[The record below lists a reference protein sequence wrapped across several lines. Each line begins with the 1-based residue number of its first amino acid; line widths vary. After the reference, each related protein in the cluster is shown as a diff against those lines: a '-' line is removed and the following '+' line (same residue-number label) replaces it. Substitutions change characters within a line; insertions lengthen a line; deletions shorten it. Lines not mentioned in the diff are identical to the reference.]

1 MQYNIK
7 TNIKCPECGQNYT
20 NENFYYCKPCNS
32 AHFHNNFAQWTSGDL
47 SINKLI
53 QNSQLNATFQYELI
67 EWIEYS
73 NLENVEFVAHG
84 GFGSVYKAIWKD
96 GPINT
101 TSRAHPW
108 EIKKSRWNR
117 DNNKEVAIKKF
128 RNATVSE
135 FLDEIKNN
143 LSLNFAAYCNVIYGV
158 TCDPHD
164 NKYAI
169 VMKYQNLGN
178 LRESIKKDHI
188 LNWRLIIKILHNIS
202 YGLSTIHRENY
213 CHGDFQTS
221 NILLENYGNYLG
233 PVISDF
239 GLCRPADQSSIV
251 KTIYGVLPF
260 IAPEVLRGIEFTK
273 ASDVYGF
280 GFVMLEIICGNV
292 PFSDKDYDIHLALK
306 ICKGERPPIPE
317 YTPEPY
323 AALIERCW
331 DPIPTK
337 RPTAQE
343 LYRQIGD
350 WDTIL
355 SKLELND
362 KQIAI
367 KLEIEKEFSQERE
380 DRWKARLSEL
390 TINPH
395 PLKHSQNFL
404 TSKRLEYS
412 KQLNQLL
419 DKNDTTYTRQFDMS
433 LCLPKLKTKEE
444 FSQEREDRWKVLSKF
459 INSHPLILANK
470 RLEYSKKLNQLND
483 TTYYTRQFDMS
494 LCLPKV
500 LDNYV

>member
-1 MQYNIK
+1 MQN
-7 TNIKCPECGQNYT
+7 NNVKCSECGQSYT
-20 NENFYYCKPCNS
+20 NENFYYCNP
-32 AHFHNNFAQWTSGDL
+32 
-47 SINKLI
+47 
-53 QNSQLNATFQYELI
+53 Y
-67 EWIEYS
+67 
-73 NLENVEFVAHG
+73 LENVKFVAHG
-84 GFGSVYKAIWKD
+84 GFGNVYKAIWKD

-101 TSRAHPW
+101 TSRVHPW
-108 EIKKSRWNR
+108 DIKKSRWNR

-158 TCDPHD
+158 TRDPHD

-169 VMKYQNLGN
+169 VMKFQNL
-178 LRESIKKDHI
+178 
-188 LNWRLIIKILHNIS
+188 
-202 YGLSTIHRENY
+202 
-213 CHGDFQTS
+213 
-221 NILLENYGNYLG
+221 
-233 PVISDF
+233 
-239 GLCRPADQSSIV
+239 
-251 KTIYGVLPF
+251 
-260 IAPEVLRGIEFTK
+260 
-273 ASDVYGF
+273 
-280 GFVMLEIICGNV
+280 
-292 PFSDKDYDIHLALK
+292 ALDT
-306 ICKGERPPIPE
+306 CKGERPPIPE
-317 YTPEPY
+317 YTPKPY
-323 AALIERCW
+323 AALMKRCW

-355 SKLELND
+355 SKFELND

-380 DRWKARLSEL
+380 DMWKEARL

-395 PLKHSQNFL
+395 PLKHSQNSL

-412 KQLNQLL
+412 QQLNQLL
-419 DKNDTTYTRQFDMS
+419 DKNDTTYYTTRQFDMS
-433 LCLPKLKTKEE
+433 LCHPKLKTKEE
-444 FSQEREDRWKVLSKF
+444 FSQEPEDRWKIRLSKL
-459 INSHPLILANK
+459 ITNSYPLKYSQNFLTSK
-470 RLEYSKKLNQLND
+470 RLEDSKKLHQLND

>member
-1 MQYNIK
+1 
-7 TNIKCPECGQNYT
+7 
-20 NENFYYCKPCNS
+20 
-32 AHFHNNFAQWTSGDL
+32 
-47 SINKLI
+47 
-53 QNSQLNATFQYELI
+53 
-67 EWIEYS
+67 
-73 NLENVEFVAHG
+73 
-84 GFGSVYKAIWKD
+84 
-96 GPINT
+96 
-101 TSRAHPW
+101 
-108 EIKKSRWNR
+108 
-117 DNNKEVAIKKF
+117 
-128 RNATVSE
+128 E

-158 TCDPHD
+158 TRDPHD

-169 VMKYQNLGN
+169 VMKFQNLGN

-188 LNWRLIIKILHNIS
+188 LNWRRIVNILHNIS

-221 NILLENYGNYLG
+221 NILLESYGNYLG

-239 GLCRPADQSSIV
+239 GLCRPADQSSID
-251 KTIYGVLPF
+251 KTLYGVLPF
-260 IAPEVLRGIEFTK
+260 VAPEVLRGIEFTK

-280 GFVMLEIICGNV
+280 GMVMLEIICGNV
-292 PFSDKDYDIHLALK
+292 PFADRDYDIHLALDT
-306 ICKGERPPIPE
+306 CKGERPPIPE
-317 YTPEPY
+317 YTPKPY
-323 AALIERCW
+323 AALMKRCW

-355 SKLELND
+355 SKFELND

-380 DRWKARLSEL
+380 DMWKEARL

-395 PLKHSQNFL
+395 PLKHSQNSL

-412 KQLNQLL
+412 QQLNQLL
-419 DKNDTTYTRQFDMS
+419 DKNDTTYYTTRQFDMS
-433 LCLPKLKTKEE
+433 LCHPKLKTKEE
-444 FSQEREDRWKVLSKF
+444 FSQEPEDRWKIRLSKL
-459 INSHPLILANK
+459 ITNSYPLKYSQNFLTSK
-470 RLEYSKKLNQLND
+470 RLEDSKKLHQLND

>member
-169 VMKYQNLGN
+169 VMKYQN
-178 LRESIKKDHI
+178 
-188 LNWRLIIKILHNIS
+188 
-202 YGLSTIHRENY
+202 
-213 CHGDFQTS
+213 
-221 NILLENYGNYLG
+221 
-233 PVISDF
+233 
-239 GLCRPADQSSIV
+239 
-251 KTIYGVLPF
+251 
-260 IAPEVLRGIEFTK
+260 
-273 ASDVYGF
+273 
-280 GFVMLEIICGNV
+280 
-292 PFSDKDYDIHLALK
+292 LALK

>member
-1 MQYNIK
+1 M
-7 TNIKCPECGQNYT
+7 
-20 NENFYYCKPCNS
+20 
-32 AHFHNNFAQWTSGDL
+32 SG
-47 SINKLI
+47 I
-53 QNSQLNATFQYELI
+53 
-67 EWIEYS
+67 
-73 NLENVEFVAHG
+73 
-84 GFGSVYKAIWKD
+84 
-96 GPINT
+96 
-101 TSRAHPW
+101 RAHPW

-169 VMKYQNLGN
+169 VMKYQNL
-178 LRESIKKDHI
+178 
-188 LNWRLIIKILHNIS
+188 
-202 YGLSTIHRENY
+202 
-213 CHGDFQTS
+213 
-221 NILLENYGNYLG
+221 
-233 PVISDF
+233 
-239 GLCRPADQSSIV
+239 
-251 KTIYGVLPF
+251 
-260 IAPEVLRGIEFTK
+260 
-273 ASDVYGF
+273 
-280 GFVMLEIICGNV
+280 
-292 PFSDKDYDIHLALK
+292 
-306 ICKGERPPIPE
+306 
-317 YTPEPY
+317 
-323 AALIERCW
+323 
-331 DPIPTK
+331 
-337 RPTAQE
+337 
-343 LYRQIGD
+343 D